1 MKILRLQAGWRMRVG
16 MPELLGILRGW
27 VKVDVIVGHLFPDFC
42 INDTCRFNRLSRGE
56 LGVLFYSSS
65 VATDFSESTQC
76 YQQLRPPLFW
86 LHIIGGLVPDVFGGN
101 VDC

>member
-1 MKILRLQAGWRMRVG
+1 M
-16 MPELLGILRGW
+16 
-27 VKVDVIVGHLFPDFC
+27 DVIVGHLFPDFC